1 MTTAPTPVAGDHVR
15 RRAIVIALAA
25 FAAGCGA
32 VVVLGG
38 HHGSTGSSPGTLQGS
53 GIAAA
58 QTRTVPPFTGI
69 ELAGSND
76 VAVKVGGRQ
85 RVVVHADTN
94 LLRHVTTVVRGGNL
108 VIGDFGS
115 FSARAP
121 MHVEV
126 TVPAL
131 DTAILSGSG
140 NVVATGTVGRL
151 SVQLPGSGNMQLGGL
166 TARDVTARISG
177 SGTIVVQATRSLN
190 ASVAGSGAIFYV
202 GKPRI
207 VTTSVTGSGTVVA
220 Q

>member
-53 GIAAA
+53 GIAAE
-58 QTRTVPPFTGI
+58 QTRAVPPFTGV

-76 VAVKVGGRQ
+76 VAVKVGGPQ

-94 LLRHVTTVVRGGNL
+94 LLRHVTTVVRGGKL
-108 VIGDFGS
+108 LIADRAS
-115 FSARAP
+115 FTARTP

-140 NVVATGTVGRL
+140 NVVAVGAVGRL
-151 SVQLPGSGNMQLGGL
+151 TALLPGSGNLQLGGL
-166 TARDVTARISG
+166 TARDVTATISG
-177 SGTIVVQATRSLN
+177 SGTIVVRATRSLH
-190 ASVAGSGAIFYV
+190 ASVSGSGAIFYAGRPGV
-202 GKPRI
+202 
-207 VTTSVTGSGTVVA
+207 VTTSVTGSGTVVP